1 MKDKSVTAPV
11 SSHMPLSENLILA
24 SKSKIRAQILT
35 GAGLEFSQIVSGVD
49 EDALKQNHTGD
60 AAALAVALAAAKAHA
75 VCRDDTQSGKIDGLI
90 IGADQILQ
98 CEGVLYDKPRDLAE
112 ARHNLQKFRGRT
124 HYLIGGVVLVK
135 NGETIWSYTQS
146 VALTMRDFSDDFL
159 DDYLAAAGEAI
170 LASVGAYQLEG
181 LGAHLFEAIDGD
193 YFAILGLPLL
203 PLLDA
208 LRQYGGLSQ

>member
-1 MKDKSVTAPV
+1 
-11 SSHMPLSENLILA
+11 MPLSQNLILA
-24 SKSKIRAQILT
+24 SKSKVRAQILT
-35 GAGLEFSQIVSGVD
+35 GVGLEFTTIVSGVD
-49 EDALKQNHTGD
+49 EDALKQTHQGD
-60 AAALAVALAAAKAHA
+60 AAALAVALAAAKAQA
-75 VCRDDTQSGKIDGLI
+75 VWQDGTIEAVQNSDMDTLI

-98 CEGVLYDKPRDLAE
+98 CEGVLYDKPRDLVE

-124 HYLIGGVVLVK
+124 HYLIGGVVLV
-135 NGETIWSYTQS
+135 NQGETIWSHTQS

-159 DDYLAAAGEAI
+159 DEYLAAAGEAI

-203 PLLDA
+203 PLLGA